1 MFPSLEQKLHRY
13 AELEKQ
19 LEDPMLLSDIDRML
33 DVRKELGG
41 LTKVPDAVRAFRSLE
56 EDIEAAEMMV
66 EEETDPESKAYARAE
81 LKSRLIFSLNDRC
94 DRSHVF
100 CVW

>member
-13 AELEKQ
+13 EELEKQ

-41 LTKVPDAVRAFRSLE
+41 LTKVADAVRAFRSL
-56 EDIEAAEMMV
+56 
-66 EEETDPESKAYARAE
+66 
-81 LKSRLIFSLNDRC
+81 
-94 DRSHVF
+94 
-100 CVW
+100 